1 MSGQA
6 DETLVSGTLV
16 IGAGTPPF
24 RNGTAYVHLEDIS
37 YADAAA
43 PMIAEATIPNVSHT
57 ERGRETT
64 IPFSLRRSSSSP
76 AIDERNDYAV
86 RAWVDLG
93 NSKHEEAGDLYS
105 EQSYRVLTRGFG
117 NTAIITL
124 GVH

>member
-16 IGAGTPPF
+16 IGSDIPPF
-24 RNGTAYVHLEDIS
+24 RNGTAHVRLEDIS

-43 PMIAEATIPNVSHT
+43 PVIAEATIPNVSHT

-64 IPFSLRRSSSSP
+64 IPFSLLRSPSTP

-86 RAWVDLG
+86 RAWVERDNG
-93 NSKHEEAGDLYS
+93 KNEEADDLYS

-117 NTAIITL
+117 NNATITL
-124 GVH
+124 GFH